1 MKIFNKN
8 ILLKKIYIVLLSII
22 LLIFLLLFF
31 LSTIVKVWI
40 VKNSESLIGRKID
53 LKELHINYLKISIK
67 AVDFIMYEKNKQDTF
82 VAFDELYVNFNP
94 WKLISNEYSFAEIK
108 LAEPHVTIEYSSKGF
123 NFDDLIAS
131 DTTEIIEETPEQ
143 TDDTIKFVVRNLN
156 ISGGKIIYKDIEAN
170 TNLNINDLGIN
181 VPLISWNSQQAK
193 LGIDFTLDEKGKVAI
208 GGNINQ
214 ELAQYEI
221 SLKSENIDINP
232 LSNYFK
238 PYIAFN
244 SLNGLFYSDVV
255 INGDMS
261 KPENIKLSGY
271 AGLKNVELIDVDNN
285 DLLSALDV
293 KVVFDTLD
301 VGKSDYRIADIEL
314 IKPEIAFT
322 MLKNETNFDKLLAPY
337 YNSENDEIIQDTLTI
352 TDTTELH
359 YSINKLTIVDG
370 KVTFSDLTLKRAFIY
385 DVLDINVSMNNFS
398 DVSRSVPLTYNINL
412 NNNGNL
418 KGDAK
423 LDMLQTNNINL
434 NAIISAMDLVS
445 LSPYTEYYLA
455 RPVNNGKFDYTVNL
469 KMNPSKLINNNKIKI
484 SKLEFGKKTKDTTAY
499 KVPVNLALYILKDK
513 NGIIGFDLPVQGS
526 PSDPNFKLGKI
537 IWKTLENFLIKTA
550 TQPFNSLGKII
561 GTDPE
566 SIKFIAFDYLQ
577 DSLADKQKKQLD
589 KICEIIDKKPELQ
602 FIFKQTTNLEK
613 ETYALAIHETKK
625 NYLQAKGIVSANAS
639 NIGLN
644 EKLSYINDNDNDF
657 VLYVNSNSIND
668 TLSLEQKCVNI
679 IGKQKVLLLFD
690 ELIYKRNNSLKSYML
705 NTKNIPQNQI
715 AIQTTDLRN
724 LPNELK
730 KTGFKIEVA
739 MQ

>member
-67 AVDFIMYEKNKQDTF
+67 AIDFVMYEKNKQDTF

-94 WKLISNEYSFAEIK
+94 WRLISNEYSFAEIK
-108 LAEPHVTIEYSSKGF
+108 LVDPYVTIEYSSKGF
-123 NFDDLIAS
+123 NFDDLIVS

-244 SLNGLFYSDVV
+244 SLSGLFYSDVV

-261 KPENIKLSGY
+261 QPENIKLSGY

-418 KGDAK
+418 KGDAE

-639 NIGLN
+639 NIELN

-657 VLYVNSNSIND
+657 LLYVNSNSIND

-724 LPNELK
+724 LPDELK

>member
-8 ILLKKIYIVLLSII
+8 ILLKKRYIVLLSII

-31 LSTIVKVWI
+31 LSTIIRVWL

-67 AVDFIMYEKNKQDTF
+67 AVDFVMYEKNKQDTF

-123 NFDDLIAS
+123 NFDDLIVS

-193 LGIDFTLDEKGKVAI
+193 LGIDFTLDENGKVAI

-244 SLNGLFYSDVV
+244 SLSGLFYSDVV

-261 KPENIKLSGY
+261 QPENIKLSGY

-285 DLLSALDV
+285 DILSALDV

-322 MLKNETNFDKLLAPY
+322 MLKSETNFDKLLAPY

-352 TDTTELH
+352 NDTNELH

-385 DVLDINVSMNNFS
+385 DILDINFTMNNFS

-418 KGDAK
+418 KGDAE

-639 NIGLN
+639 NIELN

-668 TLSLEQKCVNI
+668 TSSLEQKCVNI

-724 LPNELK
+724 LPDELK

>member
-8 ILLKKIYIVLLSII
+8 ILLKKRYIVLLSII

-31 LSTIVKVWI
+31 LSTIIRVWL

-67 AVDFIMYEKNKQDTF
+67 AVDFVMYEKNKQDTF

-123 NFDDLIAS
+123 NFDDLIVS

-193 LGIDFTLDEKGKVAI
+193 LGIDFTLDENGKVAI

-244 SLNGLFYSDVV
+244 SLSGLFYSDVV

-261 KPENIKLSGY
+261 QPENIKLSGY

-285 DLLSALDV
+285 DILSALDV

-322 MLKNETNFDKLLAPY
+322 MLKSETNFDKLLAPY

-352 TDTTELH
+352 NDTNELH

-385 DVLDINVSMNNFS
+385 DILDINFTMNNFS

-418 KGDAK
+418 KGDAE

-639 NIGLN
+639 NIELN

-657 VLYVNSNSIND
+657 LLYVNSNSIND
-668 TLSLEQKCVNI
+668 TSSLEQKCVNI

-724 LPNELK
+724 LPDELK